1 MTTQRARFFVKFN
14 GLAFPPGST
23 PSFSA
28 RARPD
33 SDPHQSRDN
42 ADSELS
48 NCIPRS
54 PIRASRLPGRPEPA
68 PAQPL
73 PPLTMLREARA
84 SQGRAAKELSGDAHM
99 CTSRPDVE
107 VGDRNEA
114 LGVPEGR
121 QARPHG
127 WRDRMGAQP
136 GAPRGPRP
144 PPLRAQAT
152 NGPTAP
158 PGR

>member
-23 PSFSA
+23 PSFRA

-48 NCIPRS
+48 NCKPCS
-54 PIRASRLPGRPEPA
+54 PICANRLPGRPESA
-68 PAQPL
+68 PAQPF

-84 SQGRAAKELSGDAHM
+84 SQGRAAKELGGDAHM

-114 LGVPEGR
+114 LRVPEGR

-136 GAPRGPRP
+136 GLARGHCHP
-144 PPLRAQAT
+144 AIGAEAT
-152 NGPTAP
+152 NDQAAATV
-158 PGR
+158 